1 MIKVICVGKIKE
13 KFFKEALEEYQKRL
27 SKYTKL
33 SIIEV
38 EDINLN
44 NEELIKQKESE
55 LILKHIDKKDYVIT
69 LEIEGKQLT
78 SIELSNK
85 IQDLEQV
92 NPNITFIIGGSYG
105 LDEEIKKLSNF
116 KLSFSKLTFP
126 HQLFRIILLE
136 QIYRAYKIKNNES
149 YHK

>member
-1 MIKVICVGKIKE
+1 MIKIICVGKIKE
-13 KFFKEALEEYQKRL
+13 KFFKEAIEEYTKRL

-33 SIIEV
+33 QIIEV
-38 EDINLN
+38 EDVNLP
-44 NEELIKQKESE
+44 NESLIKQKESE
-55 LILKHIDKKDYVIT
+55 LIEKNINEKDYVIT
-69 LEIEGKQLT
+69 LEIEGNELN
-78 SIELSNK
+78 SIELSKK
-85 IQDLEQV
+85 IQEQEQT

-105 LDEEIKKLSNF
+105 LDDKIKQRSNY

-126 HQLFRIILLE
+126 HQLFRVILLE